1 MSKERR
7 PQLDYLHFAVR
18 SSLLDILRF
27 IARASS
33 ISRERLP
40 AAGPP
45 VRVGPPLRVMPFLAR
60 YSTSAHQLPI
70 IN

>member
-27 IARASS
+27 RAIAYPLL
-33 ISRERLP
+33 RERFQRL
-40 AAGPP
+40 G
-45 VRVGPPLRVMPFLAR
+45 RR
-60 YSTSAHQLPI
+60 SAWGRLYA
-70 IN
+70 